1 MNTVNKPISRFQNI
15 KVISFDLDDTLWSG
29 TQVLIHAEKTMTSW
43 MTTHTPKISQSL
55 SSDELRNRKI
65 QFIKNNRH
73 LRYKVSQARVLFLT
87 ELFTEFDYPQAEN
100 LANECFNVFYAAR
113 QQVTMFDDVLEVLA
127 DLNKHYKLI
136 AITNGNANL
145 QAVGLDDYFDFC
157 LNGEDFDLP
166 KPHGDIFQAALTKA
180 GVNADQCL
188 HVGDHPEH
196 DMLGAK
202 EAGIK
207 TCWLEDG
214 RHPWLHDFIADVTI
228 THVRELLPLLL
239 AQ

>member
-1 MNTVNKPISRFQNI
+1 MPAPSLQDI
-15 KVISFDLDDTLWSG
+15 KVISFDLDDTLWNG
-29 TQVLIHAEKTMTSW
+29 TQVLIHAEKSMMSW
-43 MTTHTPKISQSL
+43 MATHTPKISQPL
-55 SSDELRNRKI
+55 SSDELRTRKI

-73 LRYKVSQARVLFLT
+73 LRYKVSQARLLFLT
-87 ELFTEFDYPQAEN
+87 ELFTDFDYPQAQD
-100 LANECFNVFYAAR
+100 LANECFDVFYAAR
-113 QQVTMFDDVLEVLA
+113 QEVTLFADVLEVLA
-127 DLNKHYKLI
+127 ELNKHFKLI

-145 QAVGLDDYFDFC
+145 QAVGLDDYFDF
-157 LNGEDFDLP
+157 P
-166 KPHGDIFQAALTKA
+166 KPHGDIFQAALSKA
-180 GVNADQCL
+180 GITSHECL

-214 RHPWLHDFIADVTI
+214 RHPWQHDFKANITI

-239 AQ
+239 A

>member
-1 MNTVNKPISRFQNI
+1 MNITNKLNTPFQNI

-29 TQVLIHAEKTMTSW
+29 TEVLIHAEKSMTAW
-43 MTTHTPKISQSL
+43 MATHTPKISQSL

-73 LRYKVSQARVLFLT
+73 LRYKVSQARQLFLT
-87 ELFTEFDYPQAEN
+87 ELFTDFDYPQAQD
-100 LANECFNVFYAAR
+100 LAQECFAVFYAAR
-113 QQVTMFDDVLEVLA
+113 QKVTMFEGVIEVLTE
-127 DLNKHYKLI
+127 LNKHFKLI

-145 QAVGLDDYFDFC
+145 QAVGLDEYFDFC
-157 LNGEDFDLP
+157 LNGEDFDFP
-166 KPHGDIFQAALTKA
+166 KPHGDIFQAALSKA
-180 GVNADQCL
+180 GITSLECL

-202 EAGIK
+202 EAGLM

-214 RHPWLHDFIADVTI
+214 RHSWQHAFEADITI
-228 THVRELLPLLL
+228 SHVRELLPLLV
-239 AQ
+239 AK